1 MKKDNKG
8 KSLIADQAHVS
19 GLAAKG
25 AAVNYLK
32 LWN

>member
-25 AAVNYLK
+25 AAVGLNFK
-32 LWN
+32 N